1 MRHKKKF
8 GVTVAAASAA
18 LVAALAPAAQ
28 ATDAVCNEREGSH
41 KSSNFV
47 PTGTPDPTPARGNMI
62 IGSISAVGLQ
72 RAAERSPSL
81 TRCVPP
87 SQPESS
93 GSGGDTGAG
102 EGEITNIT

>member
-1 MRHKKKF
+1 MRHKRKF

-41 KSSNFV
+41 WSSDLV

-62 IGSISAVGLQ
+62 VGRIGAIGLQ

-87 SQPESS
+87 SQLVPS